1 MTPFTWKNC
10 FADVQTCK
18 HHLTIQAY
26 FEDVILPALCTIDSK
41 IEALANSDWPS
52 AAFARADMQNMLRE
66 AKIAFGLSIQSIW
79 ERQLRCYLTGC
90 AGYLRAG
97 EPIAEKIERANWKD
111 LCKWFRELRDIR
123 IEDFPS
129 FDALDL
135 LHHLGNACRHGEGA
149 SAEELVQRCPDLW
162 PPAATIPPMPHMPPG
177 SAAITAPRQVAAM
190 DIPVERLRIF
200 VTAISAFWQDHE
212 YIYNESIQRKDPHLE
227 AKLAHE
233 RANRAWV
240 PQASHKG
247 AVR

>member
-18 HHLTIQAY
+18 HHLTIQSY

-111 LCKWFRELRDIR
+111 LC
-123 IEDFPS
+123 
-129 FDALDL
+129 
-135 LHHLGNACRHGEGA
+135 
-149 SAEELVQRCPDLW
+149 
-162 PPAATIPPMPHMPPG
+162 
-177 SAAITAPRQVAAM
+177 
-190 DIPVERLRIF
+190 
-200 VTAISAFWQDHE
+200 
-212 YIYNESIQRKDPHLE
+212 
-227 AKLAHE
+227 
-233 RANRAWV
+233 
-240 PQASHKG
+240 
-247 AVR
+247 